1 MREKGKQGRSS
12 EERQRQSPEEGPPMK
27 SIETPAPID
36 EDSYGRRAGE
46 IIARAARHVRDAVH
60 HPGKRK

>member
-1 MREKGKQGRSS
+1 
-12 EERQRQSPEEGPPMK
+12 MK
-27 SIETPAPID
+27 LTETPAPID

>member
-1 MREKGKQGRSS
+1 MREKGKQEWSS
-12 EERQRQSPEEGPPMK
+12 EERQTQSSEEAPPVK
-27 SIETPAPID
+27 LTETPAPID

-46 IIARAARHVRDAVH
+46 IIARAARHVGGAVH

>member
-1 MREKGKQGRSS
+1 MREKRKQEWAS
-12 EERQRQSPEEGPPMK
+12 EERLRQSPEEAPPMK
-27 SIETPAPID
+27 LTETPAPID

-46 IIARAARHVRDAVH
+46 IIARATRHVRDGVH